1 MHRTFILLLLLL
13 AACESAESPTLK
25 ECRAVQENVLMRT
38 SGIDSILH
46 AQLNSIREMSA
57 AMSTDTLLATDSLRR
72 MRYANLKESTSQIE
86 FKQSELHAWRD
97 HLILLP
103 SMDEINGGIRNPFG
117 AHTGD
122 AGILEV
128 LKSYSDTL
136 TIIEKSISELLSNAS
151 YE

>member
-1 MHRTFILLLLLL
+1 
-13 AACESAESPTLK
+13 
-25 ECRAVQENVLMRT
+25 MRT

-46 AQLNSIREMSA
+46 AQLNTFREMSA
-57 AMSTDTLLATDSLRR
+57 AMSSDTLLASDSLRR
-72 MRYANLKESTSQIE
+72 LRYANLKETTSQIE

-136 TIIEKSISELLSNAS
+136 TIIEQSISELLSNANH
-151 YE
+151 E

>member
-1 MHRTFILLLLLL
+1 
-13 AACESAESPTLK
+13 
-25 ECRAVQENVLMRT
+25 
-38 SGIDSILH
+38 
-46 AQLNSIREMSA
+46 MSA

-72 MRYANLKESTSQIE
+72 LRYANLKETTSKIE

-136 TIIEKSISELLSNAS
+136 TIIEQSISELLSNAS